1 MYLLAAQWIDE
12 HLLMLQPYITTM
24 PICLITACESAP
36 DVAYAVEFGQ
46 RWCAKAGVDV
56 SNTLVLPADYTEGV
70 AKEYFQ

>member
-1 MYLLAAQWIDE
+1 M
-12 HLLMLQPYITTM
+12 MLQPYITTM